1 MLFLLSF
8 SLPLSLWLPL
18 ILSVSRVLLD
28 SLPCLAA
35 CCVRCLW
42 RHQCAA
48 LASASCFNRAG
59 DAHSCPLQQKNVE
72 FTERGKKTPS
82 QVAPVLCIRIRGEVR
97 VDRKTSGVAMKVVKN
112 HERHLEQHEILAH
125 CQKMSEQHR
134 PTFTF
139 DQTTLLR
146 DAATS

>member
-1 MLFLLSF
+1 M
-8 SLPLSLWLPL
+8 
-18 ILSVSRVLLD
+18 ISRVLLD
-28 SLPCLAA
+28 SLPAQLLA
-35 CCVRCLW
+35 VFVVFGDISVLRW
-42 RHQCAA
+42 RVQVASTEQEIPTRA
-48 LASASCFNRAG
+48 LSNK
-59 DAHSCPLQQKNVE
+59 KNVE

-97 VDRKTSGVAMKVVKN
+97 VDRKTSDVAMKVVKS
-112 HERHLEQHEILAH
+112 HERHLEQHEILTH

-134 PTFTF
+134 PTFAF